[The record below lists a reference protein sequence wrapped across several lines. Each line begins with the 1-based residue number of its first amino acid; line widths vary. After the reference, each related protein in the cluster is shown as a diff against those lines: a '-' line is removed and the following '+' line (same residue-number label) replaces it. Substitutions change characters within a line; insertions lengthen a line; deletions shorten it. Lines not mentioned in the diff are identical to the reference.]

1 MVDVL
6 SALQV
11 FHILKYFMA
20 VSELLFYQTNSVKG
34 ISYNDYMKKELRSTV
49 IVVNTKLFTNY
60 AIIPYV

>member
-1 MVDVL
+1 MIDVL

-34 ISYNDYMKKELRSTV
+34 ISYNDYLKKELRSTV

>member
-1 MVDVL
+1 MIDVL